1 MQRNTSRRPRR
12 RLVPVWQMAA
22 GHALALGAA
31 LLLFALPHHVLP
43 GKGEKVDMKLPQTV
57 NAQPAETPEGAE
69 ETVGAQATQAPDPLK
84 PESYSWWEE
93 MFCEQPYWQDNL
105 YVGRNT
111 RVEIRETREET
122 QQYFV
127 ADVYVRNV
135 THLVGVFANDEVG
148 KGIRE
153 SISSASARTGSV
165 VMINGD
171 YYGGR
176 SAAICAR
183 GGTLYKNSEDAD
195 REVCILYAD
204 GTMKTCRAGE
214 VDAAAEM
221 ARGAYHIWN
230 FGPGLLNEDGTPRTD
245 FAEYEDISGRHPR
258 TVLGYV
264 EPGHYLL
271 VVVDGRMSKIRGLS
285 LTDLAVFMQSLG
297 CRQAFNLD
305 GGQTSQMTV
314 GTTVINQPYKG
325 GRDCSDYIAIID

>member
-1 MQRNTSRRPRR
+1 MTQRNNLRPPRK
-12 RLVPVWQMAA
+12 RLVPVWQMVVA
-22 GHALALGAA
+22 HVLALGVA

-43 GKGEKVDMKLPQTV
+43 QKGQKVDLKIPQASV
-57 NAQPAETPEGAE
+57 QPSLSPESTQQAAD
-69 ETVGAQATQAPDPLK
+69 AQATQVPDPLS

-93 MFCEQPYWQDNL
+93 MFAEQPYQQGNL

-153 SISSASARTGSV
+153 SILSAATRTGSV

-176 SAAICAR
+176 SSAICAR
-183 GGTLYKNSEDAD
+183 GGTLYKNSEDSD
-195 REVCILYAD
+195 REVCILYGD
-204 GTMKTCRAGE
+204 GTMKILRADQ
-214 VDAAAEM
+214 VDAEAEM

-230 FGPGLLNEDGTPRTD
+230 FGPGLMNEDGTPRTD
-245 FAEYEDISGRHPR
+245 FAAYEDISGRHPR

-297 CRQAFNLD
+297 CSQAFNMD
-305 GGQTSQMTV
+305 GGQTSQMMV
-314 GTTVINQPYKG
+314 GATLINTPYKG
-325 GRDCSDYIAIID
+325 GRDCSDYIAVLD